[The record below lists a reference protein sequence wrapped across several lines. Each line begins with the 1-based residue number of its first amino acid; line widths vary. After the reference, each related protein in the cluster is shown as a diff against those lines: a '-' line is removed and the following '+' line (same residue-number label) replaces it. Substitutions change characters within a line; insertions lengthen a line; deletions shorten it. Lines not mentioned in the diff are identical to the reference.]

1 MKTDA
6 EPATE
11 SPPSTDGEALF
22 ESFLKAATKFH
33 GYPAPGVLIGCYM
46 VEAAKRRIPEG
57 VLYDAISETTW
68 CLPDAVQ
75 ILTPCTVGNGW
86 LRILDLGLYAVTLFD
101 KYTGQGVRVHLDY
114 AKMLQWEDVADWY
127 LKRRPKQ
134 EQHSENIREQIRV
147 AGNRMYTLE
156 PVTVRNDLL
165 IKRSKGAVRRC
176 PLCGEAFPQRH
187 GNMCRRCS
195 GDSPYQPGKSRRLE
209 PEKEI
214 TPQTVGVEHA
224 VGKKLLHD
232 MTQVIPGRSKGAA
245 FRRGQI
251 ITAGD
256 VCRLQQMGRNHLF
269 VEESADP
276 ENSDF
281 VHEDE
286 AAEAFATAMAGEGT
300 LPEGQPSEGKVN
312 IRSAADGLL
321 VVDEQRLERFNL
333 VPDVMAASRK
343 SYSIVKKNAV
353 VAGTRAIPLFLA
365 RKHFQS
371 ALDLLQGEPLF
382 HVRPIRPAKVGI
394 LVTGTEV
401 FQGLIQDRFEAIIS
415 KKVLAY
421 GCHVTQTIIVPD
433 DRHLICEGVERLIQ
447 ADSQMI
453 ITTGGLSVDP
463 EDLTRK
469 GLQDAGAVELLYGA
483 AVLPGAMTL
492 ISRIDEVDII
502 GVPACALYF
511 KTTSLDLLLP
521 RILAGVPIGRADLAR
536 LAHGGLCLNCEICTF
551 PKCRFGH

>member
-6 EPATE
+6 DAVSGLPAATTE
-11 SPPSTDGEALF
+11 EETF
-22 ESFLKAATKFH
+22 ESFFKATTQFH

-46 VEAAKRRIPEG
+46 VEAAKQHIPEG

-75 ILTPCTVGNGW
+75 LLTPCTVGNGW
-86 LRILDLGLYAVTLFD
+86 LRILDLGLYAATLFD
-101 KYTGQGVRVHLDY
+101 KYTGEGVRVHLDY
-114 AKMLQWEDVADWY
+114 AKMLQWRDVADWY

-134 EQHSENIREQIRV
+134 EQNSENIREQIRV

-165 IKRSKGAVRRC
+165 IKRSKGPIRRC
-176 PLCGEAFPQRH
+176 PLCGEAYPQRH

-195 GDSPYQPGKSRRLE
+195 GDSPYQAGKSPRLE
-209 PEKEI
+209 PGKKI
-214 TPQTVGVEHA
+214 APRAVGVEQA

-269 VEESADP
+269 VEESCAQANA
-276 ENSDF
+276 EF

-286 AAEAFATAMAGEGT
+286 AAKAFAMAMAGEGT
-300 LPEGQPSEGKVN
+300 SPEEQSSEGRVN
-312 IRSAADGLL
+312 IRATTDGLL
-321 VVDEQRLERFNL
+321 VVDERRLERFNL

-343 SYSIVKKNAV
+343 SYSIVRKNAV
-353 VAGTRAIPLFLA
+353 VAGTRAIPLYLD
-365 RKHFQS
+365 RNHLQS
-371 ALDLLQGEPLF
+371 ALELLEGEPLF
-382 HVRPIRPAKVGI
+382 HVRPIRPSQVGI

-415 KKVLAY
+415 KKVQAY
-421 GCHVTQTIIVPD
+421 GCQVIQTIIVPD
-433 DRHLICEGVERLIQ
+433 DRRLICESVERLIQ
-447 ADSQMI
+447 AGSQMI

-463 EDLTRK
+463 EDVTRK
-469 GLQDAGAVELLYGA
+469 GLLDAGAVDLLYGA

-492 ISRIDEVDII
+492 IARIDQVDII

-511 KTTSLDLLLP
+511 KTTSFDLLLP
-521 RILAGVPIGRADLAR
+521 RMLAGVPITRTDLAR
-536 LAHGGLCLNCEICTF
+536 LAHGGLCLSCQTCVF
-551 PKCRFGH
+551 PKCGFGH